1 MVRQLR
7 NFMAA
12 ASVAVLTAV
21 GSVGG
26 AQAQTAV
33 DVELQLLVDVSG
45 SVNNTEFALQRD
57 GYVNAFQSQT
67 IKDAITGGAI
77 GKIAVQLIYW
87 SSSGEQQVAVDWT
100 EIASDAESE
109 SFASAV
115 SSAARPSFGLTAP
128 GSAIAFG
135 EPLFNNNG
143 FDGTTQVMDVS
154 GDGVEN
160 DGLDTATA
168 RDNALAAGVDRI
180 NGLAIGGSAS
190 VETFYQNEVV
200 GGAGSF
206 FVAANSFQDFGDA
219 IQQKLQREITPTPV
233 PLPPTLLLL
242 AAGAIGLGVMARRR
256 KIA

>member
-12 ASVAVLTAV
+12 ASVAVLMAV
-21 GSVGG
+21 GAVGG

-45 SVNNTEFALQRD
+45 SVDNTEFALQRD

-87 SSSGEQQVAVDWT
+87 SSDGEQAIGVDWT
-100 EIASDAESE
+100 EIASDADSDN
-109 SFASAV
+109 FASAV

-135 EPLFNNNG
+135 EPLFSGNG
-143 FDGTTQVMDVS
+143 FDGTSQVMDVS

-168 RDNALAAGVDRI
+168 RDDALAAGIDRI
-180 NGLAIGGSAS
+180 NGLAIGGNAT
-190 VETFYQNEVV
+190 VEAFYQNEVV
-200 GGAGSF
+200 GGTNSF
-206 FVAANSFQDFGDA
+206 FVAASSFQDFGDA
-219 IQQKLQREITPTPV
+219 IERKLEREITPVPV
-233 PLPPTLLLL
+233 PPTLLLM
-242 AAGAIGLGVMARRR
+242 AVGAIGLGVMARRR
-256 KIA
+256 KLA